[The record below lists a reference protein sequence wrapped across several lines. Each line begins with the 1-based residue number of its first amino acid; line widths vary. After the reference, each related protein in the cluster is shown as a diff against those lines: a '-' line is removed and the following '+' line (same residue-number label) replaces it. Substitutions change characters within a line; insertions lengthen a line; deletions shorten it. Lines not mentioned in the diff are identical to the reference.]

1 MNQFQN
7 LNNMNAHYC
16 TTGPGMSS
24 FSFFFCLQAR
34 SRPLTLF
41 DITEIW
47 RDTAGRVDGI
57 ALAAGTGGTIAGTSR
72 YLKVR
77 GTTRIDAPMI
87 VQRWSMTYRDACAWW

>member
-24 FSFFFCLQAR
+24 FFFSFFFYFSQAR

-41 DITEIW
+41 DLEIW

-77 GTTRIDAPMI
+77 GTTRIDSLMI
-87 VQRWSMTYRDACAWW
+87 VQ

>member
-1 MNQFQN
+1 
-7 LNNMNAHYC
+7 
-16 TTGPGMSS
+16 MSF
-24 FSFFFCLQAR
+24 FSFFSFFSFSQAR

-41 DITEIW
+41 DLEIW

-77 GTTRIDAPMI
+77 GTTRIDALMI
-87 VQRWSMTYRDACAWW
+87 VQRWSMTDRGACVWW